1 MGLEATCRARVDGR
15 ATEGKARL
23 EETDLVFRGDL
34 RFKVAL
40 KDLRRVEARGGKLQ
54 LEWSDGKAVLDL
66 GDQAQR
72 WAEKIRNPPSLLDK
86 LGVRPGAR
94 VSVIGIG
101 DRAFLDEVKARTDD
115 VS

>member
-1 MGLEATCRARVDGR
+1 MGQEATCRARVDGH

-23 EETDLVFRGDL
+23 EEMVLVFRGDV

-40 KDLRRVEARGGKLQ
+40 KDLRRVVARAGRLQ
-54 LEWSDGKAVLDL
+54 LEWPDGKAVLDL

-86 LGVRPGAR
+86 LGLKPGGR
-94 VSVIGIG
+94 VSVIG
-101 DRAFLDEVKARTDD
+101 LD
-115 VS
+115 